1 MWLTFVT
8 GIIYFHWRECFL
20 GMALPSRVRIH
31 GLKVKVLSLPVWFD
45 LSCTVISSSMSSK
58 FQRYMKAP
66 EQASDSWVTEPLN
79 GQRVDVI
86 ISVKTLKLN
95 TEFVCV
101 HVCV

>member
-1 MWLTFVT
+1 
-8 GIIYFHWRECFL
+8 
-20 GMALPSRVRIH
+20 
-31 GLKVKVLSLPVWFD
+31 
-45 LSCTVISSSMSSK
+45 MSSK